1 MDLMTLQDQIEQFQK
16 LVFAH
21 FRGSANN
28 ECRISSLV
36 PLVKESYG
44 IYKFLTSMLRA
55 MHRRTDAMDAL
66 EPLRA
71 RYDNQHHDLRRFYY
85 ECANL
90 KFLTSLINVPKLNHV
105 SCPDRGLDEAVLTL
119 SHICRNHR
127 TCSTARMPRLC
138 PPGAAAHRP
147 RAPRSVR
154 STSRRAC

>member
-1 MDLMTLQDQIEQFQK
+1 MDLMNLQDQIEQFQK

-21 FRGSANN
+21 FRNSANN

-66 EPLRA
+66 EPLRG
-71 RYDNQHHDLRRFYY
+71 RYNTQHYSLRKFYY

-105 SCPDRGLDEAVLTL
+105 
-119 SHICRNHR
+119 
-127 TCSTARMPRLC
+127 RLQVRDLR
-138 PPGAAAHRP
+138 AACADCLAYAGP
-147 RAPRSVR
+147 AEPL
-154 STSRRAC
+154 